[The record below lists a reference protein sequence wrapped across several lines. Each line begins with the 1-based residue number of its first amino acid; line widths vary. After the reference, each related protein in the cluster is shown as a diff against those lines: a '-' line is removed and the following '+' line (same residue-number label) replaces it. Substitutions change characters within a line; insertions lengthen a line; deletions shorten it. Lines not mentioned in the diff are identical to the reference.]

1 LTGIPGIDRILT
13 LTKQIVSGSR
23 TGTAIDAYEVAPLWE
38 LGQSIL
44 DSGRSEDELWPVVEF
59 HLSAQGISLKP
70 TLLRNAARVRR
81 FWPTK
86 EEFDPVAK
94 VLSYGKLKD
103 VIQIFD
109 PRANVPRATLD
120 GFLLEVGDKTYKET
134 LAAARRIK
142 ARYIRPLHG
151 TEIDTDAVTDAVWS
165 ATSELSAVV
174 DRNDEAELERL
185 RGVIPAC
192 QSRDLRLLL
201 SALQNPAV
209 REKHEAELRRV
220 VLPPPER
227 VAKAGFGALAEAV
240 RTLSSLRN
248 ADPASLAEVRTEA
261 GLSFLGELATILR
274 ATESTDERNRFIR
287 NRAVLQRFLAQGGS

>member
-13 LTKQIVSGSR
+13 LTKQIVSASR

-44 DSGRSEDELWPVVEF
+44 DSGRSDDALWPVVEF

-81 FWPTK
+81 FWPAK
-86 EEFDPVAK
+86 EEFERTAK

-109 PRANVPRATLD
+109 PRANVPRAELEE
-120 GFLLEVGDKTYKET
+120 FLLEVGDKTYKET
-134 LAAARRIK
+134 LAAAKRIK

-151 TEIDTDAVTDAVWS
+151 TEIDTDAVTDAVWL
-165 ATSELSAVV
+165 ATTELSVV
-174 DRNDEAELERL
+174 VERNDDVGLTRL
-185 RGVIPAC
+185 REAIPAG

-209 REKHEAELRRV
+209 REKHEAEVRRLM
-220 VLPPPER
+220 LPSPER
-227 VAKAGFGALAEAV
+227 LADAGFGALAEAV
-240 RTLSSLRN
+240 KTLASLRN
-248 ADPASLAEVRTEA
+248 ADPASLDEVRSEA
-261 GLSFLGELATILR
+261 GLSFLGDLATILR
-274 ATESTDERNRFIR
+274 AAESTDERNRFIR
-287 NRAVLQRFLAQGGS
+287 NRAVLQRFLAQSGS